1 MKYNNV
7 SNLSEWAIILYLEKY
22 GQVTR
27 KQLAK
32 DFVTKEDMLKR
43 LQKPILLKAIPLG
56 KHKGRSFDEIP
67 LEYLYWAVKKISIL
81 I

>member
-32 DFVTKEDMLKR
+32 DFNIDGSGIGSVIKRMKDKGIIKTKF
-43 LQKPILLKAIPLG
+43 G
-56 KHKGRSFDEIP
+56 KHQQEVFY
-67 LEYLYWAVKKISIL
+67 YLN
-81 I
+81 